1 MKTRLLRSVS
11 LIFALAVLGFMAV
24 SARHAGTA
32 NAADNSGDQQQ
43 NSSNQQQN
51 YGGEQQKSGG
61 CCS

>member
-43 NSSNQQQN
+43 S
-51 YGGEQQKSGG
+51 SGG